1 MIPDKPSSAR
11 LSTRDFFEKKFL
23 VGIKSQKPQGVVAC
37 SHSRPMRASVGVD
50 RRSAKDRWQGRAEG
64 PRENAR
70 EGALTDLG
78 FRIVGF
84 PQGRRRSFLN
94 P

>member
-37 SHSRPMRASVGVD
+37 SHSRPRVPSVVRNRDSLVLKIGGKAGPKARV
-50 RRSAKDRWQGRAEG
+50 RMLVKERSQTLDSGLSAFRKVAE
-64 PRENAR
+64 
-70 EGALTDLG
+70 DL
-78 FRIVGF
+78 
-84 PQGRRRSFLN
+84 S
-94 P
+94 